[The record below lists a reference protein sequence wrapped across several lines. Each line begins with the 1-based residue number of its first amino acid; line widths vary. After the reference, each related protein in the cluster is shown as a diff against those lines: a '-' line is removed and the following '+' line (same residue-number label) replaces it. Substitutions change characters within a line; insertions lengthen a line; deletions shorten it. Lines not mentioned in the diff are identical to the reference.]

1 MDYHERCL
9 ASIAATNTVML
20 KKLFEKRRAQTVMGR
35 TLREPSPTW
44 QAGFW
49 ATVYFGLPFLSIA
62 VLIDVAIEWF
72 TGQCLGLWCYFQ

>member
-1 MDYHERCL
+1 MDYHEPCL
-9 ASIAATNTVML
+9 ESIAATNTVML
-20 KKLFEKRRAQTVMGR
+20 KKFIEKRRAQTVMGHK
-35 TLREPSPTW
+35 LPEPRPTW

-49 ATVYFGLPFLSIA
+49 AMVYFGLPFLSIA